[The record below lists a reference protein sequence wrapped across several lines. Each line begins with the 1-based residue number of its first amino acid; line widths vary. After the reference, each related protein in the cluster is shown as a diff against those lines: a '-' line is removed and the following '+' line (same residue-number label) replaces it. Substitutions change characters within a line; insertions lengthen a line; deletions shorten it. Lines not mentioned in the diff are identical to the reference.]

1 MKGLCG
7 LGSCERILLLTVG
20 LCLLVLI
27 AVGSKLLHV
36 EQVGQI
42 QLERIRVSQSKIKA
56 YELDI
61 AGLQNKVIKLQ
72 AENCQLEQLK
82 KQVYVRTLVQIDSVR
97 ALPFNG
103 KSGFFAEQTAR
114 LDTIRARH
122 VNRNF

>member
-7 LGSCERILLLTVG
+7 LGNCERILLLTVG
-20 LCLLVLI
+20 LCLLVLV

-42 QLERIRVSQSKIKA
+42 QRERIRVSRTKIKS

-61 AGLQNKVIKLQ
+61 LGFQNKVTKLQ
-72 AENCQLEQLK
+72 AENCRLQELK
-82 KQVYVRTLVQIDSVR
+82 QQVYVKTLVQIDSVR

-103 KSGFFAEQTAR
+103 KSSFFAEQTAR

-122 VNRNF
+122 AYRNF